1 MEQETT
7 TKVIVLNLSLLEV
20 LGQGKVNEALVLQQ
34 VDYWCTINKNKNENF
49 IDGNYWMF
57 SSVKKMLERDFP
69 LCFSL
74 DTLKRVLNNLE
85 EADFLITKKHKNG
98 KLYRVNYNKISFN
111 KNLKSD
117 KNITKNESGN
127 QKSRL
132 VQNAP
137 TKKVELVQNAP
148 TENVKI
154 ENEVSAKCTN
164 GYGKMYQPVSA
175 KCISELVQNASTIK
189 DINKDNNI
197 YIKYNNFI
205 NNTDLSKNKDMTDKV
220 NLYNQTTN
228 NLIYFGELKK
238 DVELAISRAN
248 EKVTGSYNIN
258 GVQVD
263 VSLVKQAL
271 KSVSEKQI
279 DYCVKQI
286 LNSKKITNFENYVI
300 ASLYNSVI
308 KDIAIKSLQN
318 QSQENSILGN
328 FNWYDK

>member
-164 GYGKMYQPVSA
+164 GYGKMHQPVSA
-175 KCISELVQNASTIK
+175 KCTSELVQNASTIK
-189 DINKDNNI
+189 EINKDNNI
-197 YIKYNNFI
+197 YINYNNFI
-205 NNTDLSKNKDMTDKV
+205 KNKDLIINKGVTDKDNLFTKTNTDLICFSK
-220 NLYNQTTN
+220 
-228 NLIYFGELKK
+228 IKK
-238 DVELAISRAN
+238 DVELAISQVN
-248 EKVTGSYNIN
+248 GKVTGSYNIN
-258 GVQVD
+258 GVLVD

-308 KDIAIKSLQN
+308 KDTAIKSVQKQL
-318 QSQENSILGN
+318 QENSILGN